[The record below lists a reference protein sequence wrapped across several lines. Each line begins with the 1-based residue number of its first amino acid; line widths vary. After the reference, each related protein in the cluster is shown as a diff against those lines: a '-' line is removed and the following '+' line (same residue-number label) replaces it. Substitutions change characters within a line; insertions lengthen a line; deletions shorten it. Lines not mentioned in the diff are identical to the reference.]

1 MAWRSTW
8 SCSVGGAVARWK
20 LEALFTVPSYGLP
33 SLLAVPSPFPHPP
46 SEENRVAK
54 PKILVIEDEP
64 DILEVIQYNLEREG
78 HKVIACRNGE
88 QGLSRIRTDN
98 PDLVILDLML
108 PGMDGVE
115 VCRQVKSDPVTRA
128 IPIIMVTAKSE
139 ESDIVLGLGIGADD
153 YITKPFSPRELVAR
167 VKVVMRRGALREDS
181 GGGERVV
188 RGSLVIDLG
197 RHEARVSE
205 QLLNLT
211 PTEMRLLHFLASHP
225 GRVFPRAHLL
235 SRVIGEDAVVTDRNI
250 DVHVRALRQKLG
262 EHETLIETVRG
273 VGYRFAEAAR

>member
-1 MAWRSTW
+1 MIA
-8 SCSVGGAVARWK
+8 
-20 LEALFTVPSYGLP
+20 
-33 SLLAVPSPFPHPP
+33 
-46 SEENRVAK
+46 VAK
-54 PKILVIEDEP
+54 PKVLVIEDEP

-78 HKVIACRNGE
+78 HKVLVCRNGE

-139 ESDIVLGLGIGADD
+139 ESDVVLGLGIGADD
-153 YITKPFSPRELVAR
+153 YIAKPFSPRELIAR
-167 VKVVMRRGALREDS
+167 VKVVLRRGPLREQS

-188 RGSLVIDLG
+188 RGSLTIDLG
-197 RHEARVSE
+197 RHEARVDE
-205 QLLNLT
+205 QVLSLT

-235 SRVIGEDAVVTDRNI
+235 SRVIGEDAIVTDRNI

-262 EHETLIETVRG
+262 EHANILETVRG
-273 VGYRFAEAAR
+273 VGYRFAEAAK

>member
-1 MAWRSTW
+1 M
-8 SCSVGGAVARWK
+8 
-20 LEALFTVPSYGLP
+20 
-33 SLLAVPSPFPHPP
+33 
-46 SEENRVAK
+46 AK
-54 PKILVIEDEP
+54 PKVLVIEDEP

-115 VCRQVKSDPVTRA
+115 VCRQVKSDPVTRS
-128 IPIIMVTAKSE
+128 IPIVMVTAKGE

-167 VKVVMRRGALREDS
+167 VKVVLRRGPLRQDS
-181 GGGERVV
+181 GVGERVV
-188 RGSLVIDLG
+188 RGTLTIDLG
-197 RHEARVSE
+197 RHEARIGE

-225 GRVFPRAHLL
+225 GRVFQRAHLL
-235 SRVIGEDAVVTDRNI
+235 SRVIGEDAIVTDRNI
-250 DVHVRALRQKLG
+250 DVHVRALRQKLC
-262 EHETLIETVRG
+262 EHQNLIETVRG
-273 VGYRFAEAAR
+273 VGYRFADAPK

>member
-1 MAWRSTW
+1 
-8 SCSVGGAVARWK
+8 
-20 LEALFTVPSYGLP
+20 
-33 SLLAVPSPFPHPP
+33 
-46 SEENRVAK
+46 VAK

-64 DILEVIQYNLEREG
+64 DILEVITYNLEREG

-98 PDLVILDLML
+98 PDLVVLDLML
-108 PGMDGVE
+108 PSMDGVE
-115 VCRQVKSDPVTRA
+115 VCRRVKSDPVTRD
-128 IPIIMVTAKSE
+128 IPIVMVTAKGE

-167 VKVVMRRGALREDS
+167 IKVVLRRGPLREQS

-188 RGSLVIDLG
+188 RGDLAVDLG
-197 RHEARVSE
+197 RHEARIGATV
-205 QLLNLT
+205 LPLT

-225 GRVFPRAHLL
+225 GRVFPRSHLL

-262 EHETLIETVRG
+262 AQAEMIETVRG
-273 VGYRFAEAAR
+273 VGYRFMESGR

>member
-1 MAWRSTW
+1 M
-8 SCSVGGAVARWK
+8 
-20 LEALFTVPSYGLP
+20 
-33 SLLAVPSPFPHPP
+33 
-46 SEENRVAK
+46 AK
-54 PKILVIEDEP
+54 PKILVIEDEA
-64 DILEVIQYNLEREG
+64 DILEVITYNLEREG
-78 HKVIACRNGE
+78 HKVVSCRNGE

-128 IPIIMVTAKSE
+128 IPVIMVTAKSE

-153 YITKPFSPRELVAR
+153 YITKPFSPKELVAR
-167 VKVVMRRGALREDS
+167 VKVVLRRGPLREQS

-188 RGSLVIDLG
+188 RGKLTIDLA
-197 RHEARVSE
+197 RHEASMGDAG
-205 QLLNLT
+205 LTLT

-225 GRVFPRAHLL
+225 GRVFPRSHLL
-235 SRVIGEDAVVTDRNI
+235 SRVIGEDALVTDRNI

-262 EHETLIETVRG
+262 PAADVIETVRG
-273 VGYRFAEAAR
+273 VGYRFADGRR